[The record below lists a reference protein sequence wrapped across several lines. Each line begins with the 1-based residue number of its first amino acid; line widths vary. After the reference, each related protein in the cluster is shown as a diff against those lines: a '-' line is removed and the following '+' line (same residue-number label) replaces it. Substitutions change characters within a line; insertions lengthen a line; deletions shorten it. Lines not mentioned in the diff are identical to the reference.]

1 METKNGT
8 RYKSL
13 VVEGTKYK
21 TFTNDKFK
29 KRIKWEKPN
38 DKKLVSFIPGTIIKV
53 YVKNGQK
60 VKEGDKLV
68 VIESMKMLNQI
79 RISKQGIIKN
89 VKVKVGQKV
98 TKGEL
103 MIELE

>member
-1 METKNGT
+1 
-8 RYKSL
+8 L

-38 DKKLVSFIPGTIIKV
+38 DKKLISFIPGTIVKI

-68 VIESMKMLNQI
+68 LLEAMKMLNQI
-79 RISKQGIIKN
+79 RISRPGTIKN
-89 VKVKVGQKV
+89 VAIKIGQKV
-98 TKGEL
+98 AKGEL